1 MSIIFLLNKEAS
13 GFLKRLQ
20 GFLVV
25 YMYMYMFVYFVNHY
39 LTHCCIEF
47 HFYPNE
53 IQSRKHLWICL
64 YHIIIFVSS
73 QHATKL
79 VYMSPNQ
86 NFFSKFSGRQSI
98 ISQSWQMQDLTTELH
113 FPQTGLEHLE
123 QSFVVRFLL
132 HEPRHCRLF
141 FVGGFSSP
149 RDRFLTSLHAPVISC
164 DNCCINFRREIF
176 CFS

>member
-1 MSIIFLLNKEAS
+1 MLFISQSKNLAICIMSIIFLLNKEAS

-25 YMYMYMFVYFVNHY
+25 YMYMYMYVYLVNHY

-86 NFFSKFSGRQSI
+86 NFFFKILRTSVNYFAVVANARLN
-98 ISQSWQMQDLTTELH
+98 DRTA
-113 FPQTGLEHLE
+113 FPTNRLRTFGTIVCC
-123 QSFVVRFLL
+123 SVFV
-132 HEPRHCRLF
+132 
-141 FVGGFSSP
+141 
-149 RDRFLTSLHAPVISC
+149 T
-164 DNCCINFRREIF
+164 
-176 CFS
+176 